1 MWSLGFILLLALAA
15 WFVACFVNALVGMLS
30 GEKPQDTG
38 RLWLDVFLRLFV
50 VGQLSFAGRM
60 LNYVGIDGWPRRL
73 LYIAGVICILV
84 FLYYTFHG

>member
-1 MWSLGFILLLALAA
+1 MWALGFILLLLLAA
-15 WFVACFVNALVGMLS
+15 WCVAHIVNALVGMLS